1 MKTMVIDEAFLS
13 EIEALQTVLKNNIA
27 GMFGGNHQTKNF
39 GSSCEFADYRDYVPG
54 DDISKIDWNVYAR
67 FDKLYQK
74 LYLDERQMHTKI
86 YIDASRSMQHNSLE
100 KSEQAIKL
108 AAAFAYLSVSEMDK
122 VSIYAIH
129 GNRVDEVISG
139 MVGKDSYL
147 NYINK
152 LNEIDFD
159 STAYI
164 SEAILT
170 SKIGMGDG
178 YSILISDFLTEEDFE
193 RAIDK
198 FAEKKR
204 DFLCVQILSR
214 DELNPQFRGK
224 MHLFDSENVGNIF
237 RKKID
242 KERIR
247 AYKEALK
254 YVVDRIKEYAESRGG
269 HHMLVPAH
277 EKLFDVFFG
286 EMVDL
291 GVLKWH
297 LCILWVYL
305 V

>member
-1 MKTMVIDEAFLS
+1 MKTTVIDEAFLS
-13 EIEALQTVLKNNIA
+13 EIEALQTILHNNVA
-27 GMFGGNHQTKNF
+27 GMFGGNHQAKSF
-39 GSSCEFADYRDYVPG
+39 GSSCEFADYRDYMPG

-86 YIDASRSMQHNSLE
+86 YIDASRSMQHGSLE
-100 KSEQAIKL
+100 KSEQAIRL

-122 VSIYAIH
+122 VSVYAIH
-129 GNRVDEVISG
+129 GNHVDEVISG

-159 STAYI
+159 STAVI

-178 YSILISDFLTEEDFE
+178 YSILISDFLTDEDYE

-204 DFLCVQILSR
+204 DILCIQVLSR

-224 MHLFDSENVGNIF
+224 MHLFDAENIADFF

-242 KERIR
+242 KERVR

-254 YVVDRIKEYAESRGG
+254 FVIDRIKNYCESRGG
-269 HHMLVPAH
+269 HYMLVPAH
-277 EKLFDVFFG
+277 EKLFNVFFG
-286 EMVDL
+286 DMVDM
-291 GVLKWH
+291 GVLK
-297 LCILWVYL
+297 
-305 V
+305 